1 MPPPPPP
8 ILLLSTE
15 EEGEAEEEAEGKV
28 EEEAEE
34 EVEEEV
40 DSGTALLVP
49 TVRVRVAVW
58 VAVSNEWVGASE
70 LRVPCLP
77 WMLMDSTGLL
87 EELEDEDED
96 EGIAEEE

>member
-1 MPPPPPP
+1 
-8 ILLLSTE
+8 
-15 EEGEAEEEAEGKV
+15 
-28 EEEAEE
+28 
-34 EVEEEV
+34 
-40 DSGTALLVP
+40 
-49 TVRVRVAVW
+49 
-58 VAVSNEWVGASE
+58 VGASE